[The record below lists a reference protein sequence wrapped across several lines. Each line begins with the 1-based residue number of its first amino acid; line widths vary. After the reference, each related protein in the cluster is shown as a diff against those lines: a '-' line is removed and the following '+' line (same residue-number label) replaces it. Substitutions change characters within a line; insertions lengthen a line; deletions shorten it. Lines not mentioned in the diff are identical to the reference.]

1 MIKKQKD
8 KKRQQKLI
16 IIQKKAIKSQ
26 KYIIK
31 YMKNIEDKQ
40 I

>member
-16 IIQKKAIKSQ
+16 IIQKKAIKPKKQ
-26 KYIIK
+26 IIK